1 MVYLVGAGPGDPEL
15 LTLKGKRL
23 LEHADAVLYDE
34 LANPALL
41 DLVPARAER
50 CYVGKRAR
58 HHALPQAEIAA
69 WLIARARR
77 GLNVVRLKGG
87 DPLIFG
93 RGGEEI
99 EALARA
105 GVAWEIVP
113 GVSAGTGVAS
123 AAGIPLTHRGVASG
137 VRFLAGHTGLQAAPP
152 APNGDTLVVFMGL
165 ERLAD
170 STAALVRQ
178 GWPRSTPVTV
188 IERGTLPGERRLSG
202 TLASIAAK
210 VQRAA
215 MQSPALVIV
224 GVVAGLPARWHRA
237 QTRSSHAQRPTKTSL
252 PGLILMAHG
261 SPLPGWQQGVDQ
273 LARSLAAPGQ
283 FSRAAYLPP
292 VQPSLAEV
300 VRAAARAG
308 VRRLAV
314 VPYFLAPGLH
324 VTRDLPQLVENERQ
338 RHPRLEIALTPCLE
352 GHPALRTA
360 VLARASEAALS
371 WDHAVENGGKARR
384 SAAAAVGIGVGAG
397 QKNREPRHLH
407 PRHRAGQR

>member
-15 LTLKGKRL
+15 LTLKGKRVL
-23 LEHADAVLYDE
+23 GQADAVLYDE

-41 DLVPARAER
+41 DWAPARAER

-69 WLIARARR
+69 WMIERAQR
-77 GLNVVRLKGG
+77 GLCVVRLKGG

-105 GVAWEIVP
+105 GVAWEVVP
-113 GVSAGTGVAS
+113 GVSAGTGVAA
-123 AAGIPLTHRGVASG
+123 AAGIPLTHRGLSSG
-137 VRFLAGHTGLQAAPP
+137 VRFLAGHTGLAA
-152 APNGDTLVVFMGL
+152 AALNPNGETLVVFMGL
-165 ERLAD
+165 ERLAE
-170 STAALVRQ
+170 SATALIAR
-178 GWPRSTPVTV
+178 GWPRTTPATV
-188 IERGTLPGERRLSG
+188 IERGTLPGERMVTA
-202 TLASIAAK
+202 TLAGIAAK
-210 VQRAA
+210 VRRAA

-224 GVVAGLPARWHRA
+224 GAVAGLPARWRRSGA
-237 QTRSSHAQRPTKTSL
+237 RSSPATTTAL

-261 SPLPGWQQGVDQ
+261 SPLPGWQTGVDQ

-292 VQPSLAEV
+292 VRPSLSEV
-300 VRAAARAG
+300 VGAAAAAG

-324 VTRDLPQLVENERQ
+324 VTRDLPELVAAERQ
-338 RHPRLEIALTPCLE
+338 RHPGIEMALAPCLE

-360 VLARASEAALS
+360 VLARAGEAALS
-371 WDHAVENGGKARR
+371 WSHEAKIGGTMGTLGRGGRSAGGGDAARR
-384 SAAAAVGIGVGAG
+384 GATSRDT
-397 QKNREPRHLH
+397 KEVRKKSR
-407 PRHRAGQR
+407 